1 MMTLSKET
9 ILQMDMF
16 TGDLVDNRTGG
27 QKRADK
33 EREQP
38 QQTEMFGQREIAQF
52 GVRARPQM
60 SVSPHTKLVLIA
72 EDPRTPEEVE
82 RDLQRAAEALTY
94 QMFVG
99 GTANGVGGEALEQIA
114 TAEAETRNP
123 IPDSLMVI
131 GFRVRARRAKAN
143 LRSREVYGAA

>member
-1 MMTLSKET
+1 MNKEAAL
-9 ILQMDMF
+9 LQADLF
-16 TGDLVDNRTGG
+16 TGELVDNRTSS
-27 QKRADK
+27 QKRADR

-38 QQTEMFGQREIAQF
+38 QQTEMFGQREVAQF

-82 RDLQRAAEALTY
+82 HDLQRAAEALTY
-94 QMFVG
+94 QMFAG
-99 GTANGVGGEALEQIA
+99 DTANGVGEDTPEPDAA
-114 TAEAETRNP
+114 TEAEIPNP
-123 IPDSLMVI
+123 IPDSLTVI
-131 GFRVRARRAKAN
+131 GFRVRARRAKSQ